1 MFVTET
7 NDLGVEVTYHDT
19 DLNSYKISSPAYST
33 PAPARPLHLRLNLD
47 TTLPPES
54 RVSQFFQ
61 TLPEVNAPYNVT
73 VDANTLQAEYQY
85 AIERDPELSNVNFTS
100 AILNS
105 DIKLDISSPLTGF
118 DQGRIRGSAITSDVP
133 FFQVVRSVKFADLVK
148 NKGPL
153 IRNDI
158 LSKMNSMILHVQ
170 PSSDTRWAGE
180 SSNGFHMTPT
190 NKKHTTPY
198 ICIYESLENWNPIH
212 YTSQSRDETEVV
224 DISLLDNTAH
234 NEMDLE
240 VVDALLGK
248 GFGGGQVTSNSSLKF
263 VVR

>member
-1 MFVTET
+1 MLITES
-7 NDLGVEVTYHDT
+7 NDDGTEVTFHDT

-73 VDANTLQAEYQY
+73 IDANTLQAEYQY
-85 AIERDPELSNVNFTS
+85 AIERDPDLSNVNFTS

-118 DQGRIRGSAITSDVP
+118 SQGRIRGSAITNDVP

-158 LSKMNSMILHVQ
+158 LSKMNCMILHVQ
-170 PSSDTRWAGE
+170 PSSETPWAGE
-180 SSNGFHMTPT
+180 SSNGFHITST

-198 ICIYESLENWNPIH
+198 ICIYKSLENWNPIR
-212 YTSQSRDETEVV
+212 YISQSRDGTEVV
-224 DISLLDNTAH
+224 DISLLDTTAH
-234 NEMDLE
+234 DEMDLGL
-240 VVDALLGK
+240 VDAHLGA
-248 GFGGGQVTSNSSLKF
+248 GFDGSQVSSNSSLRF
-263 VVR
+263 DVR